1 MELLDKNAN
10 NKGGRKVEREKKLR
24 GGKVMEDW
32 EPRGGGGP
40 ALGKIRGLDL
50 FRLGGAD
57 S

>member
-1 MELLDKNAN
+1 MQIT
-10 NKGGRKVEREKKLR
+10 REEGKWR
-24 GGKVMEDW
+24 ARRSSEVGKVMEDW